1 MNKKLAAFL
10 VTGLVTISTSGVI
23 AHAETPGA
31 SMDDSKPAV
40 TKQTKANQES
50 GIFNTDSPEAE
61 NPNAGGDTQA
71 GPTIKVKKDKFLVE
85 KGSNFD
91 FAKELGLS
99 IVDEK
104 DGDMTNHIKV
114 PTIPTD
120 KTGRI
125 SKTIKAVNS
134 KGEISTKN
142 IIINIVEV
150 AGETSVASMDDV
162 KKMDFSK
169 LVKGDVSGLTIALK
183 STDEANKT
191 MVITVS
197 DGVNTL
203 DKTVK
208 LNVDGSVKPE
218 EGKDPNQKPAEGT
231 DVTKPADGENKGEQ
245 TEGKDQTTGETAKPD
260 ANDATPNGTA
270 TPSTGGSSQSG
281 LPQTGAV
288 ASGGLIGLITAGVG
302 GGAVYFKKRR

>member
-10 VTGLVTISTSGVI
+10 VTGLITVGASGVV

-40 TKQTKANQES
+40 TKQTNTEEKS
-50 GIFNTDSPEAE
+50 GIFNSDSPEAE

-142 IIINIVEV
+142 IVINIVEV
-150 AGETSVASMDDV
+150 AGEASVASMDDV

-169 LVKGDVSGLTIALK
+169 LVQGDVSGLTIALK

-191 MVITVS
+191 MIITVS

-218 EGKDPNQKPAEGT
+218 EGKDPSQKPEEGQDTNKTAEGENSESKDQATGENTKT
-231 DVTKPADGENKGEQ
+231 DADDATPSGVTKPS
-245 TEGKDQTTGETAKPD
+245 
-260 ANDATPNGTA
+260 NGGSA
-270 TPSTGGSSQSG
+270 TGGSG
-281 LPQTGAV
+281 LPQTGVVPA
-288 ASGGLIGLITAGVG
+288 G
-302 GGAVYFKKRR
+302 GGILGVLAAGLGGGTYWFKKRR

>member
-10 VTGLVTISTSGVI
+10 VTGLITMSTSGVI
-23 AHAETPGA
+23 AHAESPGA

-40 TKQTKANQES
+40 TKQTKINQES
-50 GIFNTDSPEAE
+50 GIFNTDSPEAS

-104 DGDMTNHIKV
+104 DGDMTDHIKV

-120 KTGRI
+120 KVGRI
-125 SKTIKAVNS
+125 SKTVKAVNS
-134 KGEISTKN
+134 KGEVSTKD
-142 IIINIVEV
+142 IVVNVIEV
-150 AGETSVASMDDV
+150 EGETSVASMDDV

-191 MVITVS
+191 MTVTIS
-197 DGVNTL
+197 DGVNTI

-208 LNVDGSVKPE
+208 LTVDGSATPE
-218 EGKDPNQKPAEGT
+218 EGKDPNQKPAEDNTTGDT
-231 DVTKPADGENKGEQ
+231 T
-245 TEGKDQTTGETAKPD
+245 GKDETAKPED
-260 ANDATPNGTA
+260 TTTGEQVKPNDNGATANAG
-270 TPSTGGSSQSG
+270 SGGSSSG

-288 ASGGLIGLITAGVG
+288 ASTGLVGLVAAGVG
-302 GGAVYFKKRR
+302 GGTYYFKKRK